1 MICIG
6 LISVQ
11 KKKKKSFKKWLGHFE
26 TEELCKSEI
35 NIIQSKISLTED
47 EMNILPLWYKNFILK
62 RLKKKLYKSG
72 ATIIVNETEG
82 ANNEVIL
89 PLSYENLLKATLLFQ
104 NKLNFT
110 IGNILDKEMKNLDYS
125 FLKVL
130 CLNTKYINIYTSK
143 TEVANE
149 LSSRI
154 YDSYGVFPE
163 IHQYEENIKNKNS
176 LIIDLDKKFI
186 RFGRDIY
193 IDGIMLGMDL
203 FDIKIDLDKL
213 LEELPEIKQYLSFK
227 SWMSGKNKLTMTAS

>member
-26 TEELCKSEI
+26 IEELCKSEI
-35 NIIQSKISLTED
+35 NVIQSKISLTED
-47 EMNILPLWYKNFILK
+47 EMNILPFWYKNFILK

-72 ATIIVNETEG
+72 ATIIVNEKKE

-89 PLSYENLLKATLLFQ
+89 PLSYENLLKTTLLFQ